1 MGIHYAQNG
10 IIMFL
15 VAISH
20 LCVWVGFCLFVCCFL
35 ILLLFVC
42 FLSSKQCANT
52 FTQLSIINSSLA
64 LPLQWSA
71 QNLLVTLYDR

>member
-1 MGIHYAQNG
+1 MCLG
-10 IIMFL
+10 
-15 VAISH
+15 
-20 LCVWVGFCLFVCCFL
+20 GFLFVC
-35 ILLLFVC
+35 LLFFDIAFVC